1 MDIFKCPWIESIIQE
16 LLANISGL
24 QIVGSIQRVND
35 PKLIF
40 GAACCDI
47 VAFPIRIIYTIV
59 QQMKQNGT
67 RRRTALWKSAVSH
80 YCGFGQTAAEKK
92 IRSAL
97 QDALNGMA

>member
-59 QQMKQNGT
+59 QQMKWARSTNIFAVNQTQENNVSLI
-67 RRRTALWKSAVSH
+67 ALEI
-80 YCGFGQTAAEKK
+80 C
-92 IRSAL
+92 
-97 QDALNGMA
+97 

>member
-80 YCGFGQTAAEKK
+80 YCGFGQTAAEKRRK
-92 IRSAL
+92 S
-97 QDALNGMA
+97 GVHCKMH